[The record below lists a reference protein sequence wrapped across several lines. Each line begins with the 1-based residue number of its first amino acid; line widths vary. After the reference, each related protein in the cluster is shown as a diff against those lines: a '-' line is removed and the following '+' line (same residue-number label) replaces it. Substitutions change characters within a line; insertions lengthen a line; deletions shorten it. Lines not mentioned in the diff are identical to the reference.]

1 MQQVKSELDKG
12 VFTLT
17 LARSEKLNALN
28 TDMYT
33 ALADHMEQ
41 AERDPKVSV
50 LLLKAE
56 GDAFCAG
63 NDIGDFLHGDESV
76 SKAILRF
83 IKLLTEMETPIVA
96 AVQGAAVGIGTTM
109 LLHCDQVFASTHAG
123 FSMPFI
129 DHGLCPEAGSSL
141 LLPQLMGYQRAAEWL
156 MSGRRMSAIE
166 ARDVGLVMQIC
177 KPEDLQRQ
185 AAAAAQDLAAKPRA
199 ALRATKRL
207 LRRASE
213 PLSQRVGVEAD
224 TFRDLLASEE
234 ARRLLEMTGKG

>member
-1 MQQVKSELDKG
+1 MQQIKSDLSKG
-12 VFTLT
+12 VLTLT
-17 LARSEKLNALN
+17 LSRGEKLNALN

-33 ALADHMEQ
+33 TLSDCLERAD
-41 AERDPKVSV
+41 RDSEVSV
-50 LLLKAE
+50 VLLNAE

-63 NDIGDFLHGDESV
+63 NDIGDFLRGDESV

-83 IKLLTEMETPIVA
+83 IKILTEMEVPIVA

-129 DHGLCPEAGSSL
+129 DHGLCPEAGSSQ

-156 MSGRRMSAIE
+156 MSGRRMSALE
-166 ARDVGLVMQIC
+166 ARDVGLVLQIC
-177 KPEDLQRQ
+177 KPDELQRQ
-185 AAAAAQDLAAKPRA
+185 ASGAARDLSAKPRA

-207 LRRASE
+207 LRRAGE
-213 PLSQRVGVEAD
+213 PMNKRVAVEAD
-224 TFRDLLASEE
+224 TFRDLLSSEE